1 MDLPQWGL
9 LGQVMFKDES
19 KAGICR
25 GLMICCGLP
34 RWLSG
39 EESVKI
45 PWRRKWQSHSSIL
58 AWRIPLE
65 EPRGL

>member
-9 LGQVMFKDES
+9 LGQVVFKDES

-45 PWRRKWQSHSSIL
+45 PWRRKWQATPVFL
-58 AWRIPLE
+58 PGEFR
-65 EPRGL
+65 